1 MSSKTLKEAEQ
12 VENIPGHNS
21 ELCPSMDNF
30 LAAGKEVSFETDG
43 NGLHPVGHFSQ
54 TDDSSL

>member
-1 MSSKTLKEAEQ
+1 MKEAEQ

-30 LAAGKEVSFETDG
+30 LVAGKEVSFETDG